1 MIGRCS
7 ISELKPHS
15 AQNRFR
21 NYIAIEKRFKQQ
33 MFFLGGGVPEASL
46 WLLYNNMCLNANL
59 QNNVFKRYGF
69 LGCPPRES
77 VTRLWDAT

>member
-21 NYIAIEKRFKQQ
+21 NYIVIEKRFKQQ
-33 MFFLGGGVPEASL
+33 MGFFLGGGGVPEASL
-46 WLLYNNMCLNANL
+46 WLLSNNMWLNTNL
-59 QNNVFKRYGF
+59 QNNVFKDMDSWAA
-69 LGCPPRES
+69 LLES
-77 VTRLWDAT
+77 L